1 MDKNDTIYVAGH
13 NGMVGSAIVRLL
25 KKEGFHKVLTV
36 NRERCDLSRQNEV
49 DIWFDQHDIDYV
61 FLAAAKVG
69 GIHANNSFGAEF
81 IHENLAIQTN
91 VIHAAYKHGV
101 KGLLFLGSSC
111 IYPRDC
117 PQPIKEEYLM
127 TGPLEST
134 NESYAIAKIAGL
146 KMVAAYNR
154 EYGTRYL
161 ALMPTNLY
169 GMNDN
174 FDLNTSHVVP
184 ALLRKFNEAHKTGAP
199 SVRVWGTGSPR
210 REFLLVD
217 DLAEACLF
225 CMHLYSLQP
234 EPGSTLINVG
244 SGEEVNIAEL
254 ARMVARTVGYKG
266 NIEFD
271 SSMPDGTPRKLLD
284 SSRIN
289 ALGWRARKTLD
300 EGLSETYAW
309 YLKHQGEKA
318 VEHASH

>member
-1 MDKNDTIYVAGH
+1 MNTNDTIYVAGH

-25 KKEGFHKVLTV
+25 KMEGFDNVLTV
-36 NRERCDLSRQNEV
+36 GRDHCNLVRQDKV
-49 DIWFDQHDIDYV
+49 DTWFDRHDIDYV

-69 GIHANNSFGAEF
+69 GIHANNSFGAQF
-81 IHENLAIQTN
+81 IYENLAIQTN

-146 KMVAAYNR
+146 KMVEAYNR
-154 EYGTRYL
+154 EYGTRYM

-184 ALLRKFNEAHKTGAP
+184 ALLRKFNVARQSEAPGI
-199 SVRVWGTGSPR
+199 RVWGTGTPR

-217 DLAEACLF
+217 DLADACLF
-225 CMHLYSLQP
+225 CMRLYGKQSQP
-234 EPGSTLINVG
+234 GFTVFNVG
-244 SGEEVNIAEL
+244 SGEEVSIAEL
-254 ARMVARTVGYKG
+254 ARMVAQTVGYEG

-289 ALGWRARKTLD
+289 ALGWRARKSLG
-300 EGLSETYAW
+300 EGLGETYEW
-309 YLKHQGEKA
+309 FLKHQSGNA
-318 VEHASH
+318 VAHSSH

>member
-1 MDKNDTIYVAGH
+1 MNKNDNIYVAGH

-25 KKEGFHKVLTV
+25 KMEGFHKVLTA
-36 NRERCDLSRQNEV
+36 NRDHCDLSKQEEV
-49 DIWFDQHDIDYV
+49 NIWFDQHDIDYL

-69 GIHANNSFGAEF
+69 GIHANNSFGAQF

-146 KMVAAYNR
+146 KMVEAYNR
-154 EYGTRYL
+154 EYGTQYL

-174 FDLNTSHVVP
+174 FDLSTSHVVP
-184 ALLRKFNEAHKTGAP
+184 ALLRKFNEALKTGAP
-199 SVRVWGTGSPR
+199 CIRVWGTGLPR

-225 CMHLYSLQP
+225 CMRLYSTQR
-234 EPGSTLINVG
+234 EPGFAVINVG
-244 SGEEVNIAEL
+244 SGEEVSIAQL

-271 SSMPDGTPRKLLD
+271 PSMPDGTPRKILD

-289 ALGWRARKTLD
+289 ALGWRAKISLRD
-300 EGLSETYAW
+300 GLADTYRW
-309 YLKHQGEKA
+309 YLQNVA
-318 VEHASH
+318 